1 MRLASNKFDV
11 ICKDSRGNKH
21 DLWCYSYDEFEN
33 TIIIETSVHD
43 TELQRG
49 WIGDLSYSTRE
60 NVDVE
65 TLDENDF
72 KIIDT
77 YKDVLLTNIV
87 PSASVDK
94 TTVWKYTF
102 LKK

>member
-1 MRLASNKFDV
+1 MKIVSNNFDV
-11 ICKDSRGNKH
+11 VCKDKQGNEHK
-21 DLWCYSYDEFEN
+21 LWAFSYDEFEN
-33 TIIIETSVHD
+33 IISIETSAYE

-60 NVDVE
+60 NIDVE

-77 YKDVLLTNIV
+77 YKDVLLTSIK
-87 PSASVDK
+87 PSASSDGA
-94 TTVWKYTF
+94 TIWKYTF